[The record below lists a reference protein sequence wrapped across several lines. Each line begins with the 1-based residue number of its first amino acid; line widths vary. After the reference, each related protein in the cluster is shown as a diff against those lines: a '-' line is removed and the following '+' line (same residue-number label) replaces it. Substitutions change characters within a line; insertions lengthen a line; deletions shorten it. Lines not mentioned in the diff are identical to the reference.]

1 MLDEWLEQMLKDAIL
16 SKSQIIE
23 DTEER
28 KLALHQTKVILT
40 ICLRD
45 IIRQVSVHCSERGR
59 LLEKTLN
66 NYINIFETEMRGNM
80 FDVDAI

>member
-1 MLDEWLEQMLKDAIL
+1 M
-16 SKSQIIE
+16 
-23 DTEER
+23 EER

-45 IIRQVSVHCSERGR
+45 IIRQVSVQCVERGM

-66 NYINIFETEMRGNM
+66 NYINIFETEMWGNM
-80 FDVDAI
+80 FDVDSIQVSHLKRLEEVKEENQKYVI